1 MQVINK
7 KSVGE
12 TLAFECL
19 AELHKVK
26 ETVRIFEHKYGKS
39 LHQFENQ
46 LENEQE
52 DFEHYDDYIDWKAAA
67 KWKEVLEK
75 RIEELKHGNFKIT

>member
-12 TLAFECL
+12 TLAFERL
-19 AELHKVK
+19 AEWHKVK
-26 ETVRIFEHKYGKS
+26 ETVRIYEHKYGVS
-39 LHQFENQ
+39 LHQFEEQ
-46 LENEQE
+46 LKNEQE

-67 KWKEVLEK
+67 KWQEVLEE
-75 RIEELKHGNFKIT
+75 RIEELKHGNFEIT